1 MLIVILKGLKIP
13 LYCVFLAYIFIH
25 LFDNIFPISF
35 CDNKEFKE
43 KMRAGTSS
51 GQGIFFLFVSAPRTA
66 AQSEQGRK
74 WDVTSLPVSWPAGLS
89 WIHLTFGSHDH
100 SFPGSHSKKVY
111 KCRRT
116 GRLPVEQEVGVR
128 SAVFGRD
135 DQVGKNKW
143 IHGWEMEG
151 AWPVDCQH
159 QLGGPALILAVTFD
173 LRLRVV
179 SSGRKSR

>member
-1 MLIVILKGLKIP
+1 MLIVTLKGLKIP
-13 LYCVFLAYIFIH
+13 LYCVFLAYIFIY

-35 CDNKEFKE
+35 CDDKEFKE

-51 GQGIFFLFVSAPRTA
+51 GQGFFFCFVSAPRTA

-74 WDVTSLPVSWPAGLS
+74 WDVTSLPVSWPTGVRRKPAGSS

-100 SFPGSHSKKVY
+100 GFPRSHSKKVY

-143 IHGWEMEG
+143 TYGYTRGQSWEMEG
-151 AWPVDCQH
+151 AWPVDRQH
-159 QLGGPALILAVTFD
+159 QPGED
-173 LRLRVV
+173 LLLF
-179 SSGRKSR
+179 SL